1 MKIFRSKPFL
11 FILGIVIAA
20 CVIMGGVYAFG
31 GPNMLSGVMGAVVT
45 PLEKG
50 VNAVTDWASGIF
62 GYFYRYSSLQ
72 EENARLKEE
81 LADLR
86 NQQREYLEALSENA
100 DLREMLGLKQKHR
113 EFDLEYCSIVSAS
126 EGSYRSVF
134 TIDKG
139 SVNGIEVG
147 DCVVVSEGMVG
158 YVSEVGPNYSEVLTV
173 LDISTHVGAVLS
185 RTRETAVSEGSL
197 ELLSDGHFKLS
208 YLQNDADVEPGDLV
222 ETSGYGGLYPQGLLL
237 GTVVEFLPESH
248 GISSYAV
255 VEPVVPLEELK
266 SVFVVKSFEVVR

>member
-1 MKIFRSKPFL
+1 MKMFHSKLFVFL
-11 FILGIVIAA
+11 LAIVVAA
-20 CVIMGGVYAFG
+20 CVIMGVVYAVG

-50 VNAVTDWASGIF
+50 VTAVTDWASGIF
-62 GYFYRYSSLQ
+62 GYFYRYSALE

-81 LADLR
+81 ISALR
-86 NQQREYLEALSENA
+86 ENERQYLEAISENEQ
-100 DLREMLGLKQKHR
+100 LREMLGLKRKHR
-113 EFDLEYCSIVSAS
+113 DFDLEYCNIVSVTGGA
-126 EGSYRSVF
+126 YRSGF

-139 SVNGIEVG
+139 AVDGIEVG

-173 LDISTHVGAVLS
+173 IDVSVKVGAVLC
-185 RTRETAVSEGSL
+185 RTRETAVTEGNFECL
-197 ELLSDGHFKLS
+197 PDGRFKLS
-208 YLQNDADVEPGDLV
+208 YLQNDADVVPGDLI

-237 GTVVEFLPESH
+237 GTVKEFLPESH

-255 VEPVVPLEELK
+255 IEPVVPLEELK
-266 SVFVVKSFEVVR
+266 SVFVVKSFEVTR

>member
-100 DLREMLGLKQKHR
+100 DLREMLGLCLLYTSR
-113 EFDLEYCSIVSAS
+113 
-126 EGSYRSVF
+126 
-134 TIDKG
+134 
-139 SVNGIEVG
+139 
-147 DCVVVSEGMVG
+147 CV
-158 YVSEVGPNYSEVLTV
+158 
-173 LDISTHVGAVLS
+173 
-185 RTRETAVSEGSL
+185 
-197 ELLSDGHFKLS
+197 
-208 YLQNDADVEPGDLV
+208 
-222 ETSGYGGLYPQGLLL
+222 
-237 GTVVEFLPESH
+237 
-248 GISSYAV
+248 
-255 VEPVVPLEELK
+255 
-266 SVFVVKSFEVVR
+266 

>member
-1 MKIFRSKPFL
+1 M
-11 FILGIVIAA
+11 
-20 CVIMGGVYAFG
+20 
-31 GPNMLSGVMGAVVT
+31 
-45 PLEKG
+45 
-50 VNAVTDWASGIF
+50 
-62 GYFYRYSSLQ
+62 
-72 EENARLKEE
+72 
-81 LADLR
+81 
-86 NQQREYLEALSENA
+86 
-100 DLREMLGLKQKHR
+100 
-113 EFDLEYCSIVSAS
+113 
-126 EGSYRSVF
+126 
-134 TIDKG
+134 
-139 SVNGIEVG
+139 
-147 DCVVVSEGMVG
+147 
-158 YVSEVGPNYSEVLTV
+158 LTV

>member
-31 GPNMLSGVMGAVVT
+31 GPNLLSGVLGAVVT

-50 VNAVTDWASGIF
+50 VSAVTDWASNIF
-62 GYFYRYSSLQ
+62 GYFYQYSSLQ

-81 LADLR
+81 LAGLR

-113 EFDLEYCSIVSAS
+113 EFDLEYCSIVSAT
-126 EGSYRSVF
+126 EGSYRSGF

-139 SVNGIEVG
+139 SVNGIETG
-147 DCVVVSEGMVG
+147 DCVIVSEGMIG
-158 YVSEVGPNYSEVLTV
+158 FISEVGPNYSEVLTV
-173 LDISTHVGAVLS
+173 LDVSTHVGAVLS

-197 ELLSDGHFKLS
+197 ELLPDGRFKLS
-208 YLQNDADVEPGDLV
+208 YLPNNADVEAGDPV

-237 GTVVEFLPESH
+237 GTVVDFLPESH

>member
-11 FILGIVIAA
+11 FILGIVVAG
-20 CVIMGGVYAFG
+20 CVIMGAVYALG

-50 VNAVTDWASGIF
+50 VSAVTDWVSGIF
-62 GYFYRYSSLQ
+62 GYFYRYSSLE

-81 LADLR
+81 LVELR
-86 NQQREYLEALSENA
+86 EQQREYLEAINENT

-113 EFDLEYCSIVSAS
+113 EFELEYCSIVSAS
-126 EGSYRSVF
+126 EGSYRSGF

-139 SVNGIEVG
+139 AVNGIEVG
-147 DCVVVSEGMVG
+147 DCVIVSEGMVG
-158 YVSEVGPNYSEVLTV
+158 YISEVGPNYSEVLTV
-173 LDISTHVGAVLS
+173 IDVSTHVGAVLS
-185 RTRETAVSEGSL
+185 RTRETAVSEGNL
-197 ELLSDGHFKLS
+197 ELLPDGLFKLS

-237 GTVVEFLPESH
+237 GTVVEFLPETH

-255 VEPVVPLEELK
+255 VEPVVDLKELK